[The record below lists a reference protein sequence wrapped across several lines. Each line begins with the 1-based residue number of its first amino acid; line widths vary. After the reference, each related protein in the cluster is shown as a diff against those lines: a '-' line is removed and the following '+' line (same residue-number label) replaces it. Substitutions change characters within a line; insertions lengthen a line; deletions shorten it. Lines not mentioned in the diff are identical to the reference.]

1 MHRCHALR
9 GQAAQ
14 CDELRGHVACGSGGV
29 CCKAV
34 GEAGRTAA
42 QAPGLV
48 RSVVE
53 LPLATT
59 VDRGCCA
66 VVEAVACSGRVRS
79 RVVGA
84 VARIMPRRWEWP
96 HEGVGEDAGRRDPV
110 FVKTA
115 VPETWRGTLTG
126 CVSCVQAV

>member
-1 MHRCHALR
+1 MIPACIGAMSCEVMWRAAL
-9 GQAAQ
+9 GKCAARPLARQ
-14 CDELRGHVACGSGGV
+14 VELQWRL
-29 CCKAV
+29 
-34 GEAGRTAA
+34 AA

-115 VPETWRGTLTG
+115 APETWRGTLTG
-126 CVSCVQAV
+126 CVS